1 MQMWLS
7 PFSVS
12 ANEKRAFL
20 LYYSLP
26 LLFERLEEQSLLH
39 LAFLVGG
46 VYRLLKDSIPEADL
60 QEAGVFL
67 RLYCAQAP
75 YFYGECSDCLHLV
88 IFYGGVQDY
97 VWSWWYIAIHI
108 LGGCMHMYLYKLTCV
123 IINDFVNY
131 NSVISLWN
139 GGYNAVNCN
148 YFSYFVFFVS
158 DSLPYQRNN
167 GKMKIKWDN
176 YNTYKR

>member
-1 MQMWLS
+1 MMS

-75 YFYGECSDCLHLV
+75 YFYSEC
-88 IFYGGVQDY
+88 F
-97 VWSWWYIAIHI
+97 
-108 LGGCMHMYLYKLTCV
+108 
-123 IINDFVNY
+123 
-131 NSVISLWN
+131 
-139 GGYNAVNCN
+139 
-148 YFSYFVFFVS
+148 
-158 DSLPYQRNN
+158 
-167 GKMKIKWDN
+167 
-176 YNTYKR
+176 